1 MGTSG
6 SLEGGPT
13 DEGQLRERPDLRCS
27 GAWFWGDGGVAILL
41 KEVWGL
47 FVAVEL
53 LEAYIK
59 SSIDAVWSE
68 ASDCTIL
75 LRFLITVLQK
85 IIPLVKLS

>member
-1 MGTSG
+1 M
-6 SLEGGPT
+6 
-13 DEGQLRERPDLRCS
+13 
-27 GAWFWGDGGVAILL
+27 L

-53 LEAYIK
+53 LEACIDI
-59 SSIDAVWSE
+59 SMDAVWSE

-85 IIPLVKLS
+85 IISLVKLRSLRKPP